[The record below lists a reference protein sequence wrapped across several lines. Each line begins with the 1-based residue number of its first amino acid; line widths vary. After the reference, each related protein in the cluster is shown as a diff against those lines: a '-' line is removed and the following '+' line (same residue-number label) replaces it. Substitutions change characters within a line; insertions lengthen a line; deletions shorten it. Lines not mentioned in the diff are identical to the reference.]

1 MSRAITIAEF
11 GKYASDNIERL
22 LREVVLETD
31 QRVKMASP
39 VDTGRFRMSWAV
51 GENNA
56 SFPSLPPGDYK
67 AQAGPQAPAP
77 AESVPGIRAVG
88 YTPGQERLGNVYSIH
103 NNLPYAEPL
112 ANGHSR
118 QAPAGWIENIA
129 NDIRTRAAETAER
142 IARET

>member
-11 GKYASDNIERL
+11 GRYASDNIERL
-22 LREVVLETD
+22 LREVVVETD
-31 QRVKMASP
+31 QRVKLSSP
-39 VDTGRFRMSWAV
+39 VDTGRFRMSWTI

-56 SFPSLPPGDYK
+56 DFPGVPPGDYRG
-67 AQAGPQAPAP
+67 QALTPR
-77 AESVPGIRAVG
+77 GIG
-88 YTPGQERLGNVYSIH
+88 YTPGQERLGNVYSVH

-118 QAPAGWIENIA
+118 QAPAGWIENIT
-129 NDIRTRAAETAER
+129 NDISTRARVAAER

>member
-11 GKYASDNIERL
+11 GRYASDNIERL

-31 QRVKMASP
+31 QQVKMASP
-39 VDTGRFRMSWAV
+39 VDTGRFRMSWTI

-56 SFPSLPPGDYK
+56 DFPGVPPGDYK
-67 AQAGPQAPAP
+67 AQALTPR
-77 AESVPGIRAVG
+77 GIG
-88 YTPGQERLGNVYSIH
+88 YTPGRERLGNVYSVH

-112 ANGHSR
+112 ANGHSQ
-118 QAPAGWIENIA
+118 QAPAGWIENIT

>member
-11 GKYASDNIERL
+11 GRYANDNIERL

-31 QRVKMASP
+31 QRVKTDSP
-39 VDTGRFRMSWAV
+39 VDLGRFRLSWAI

-56 SFPSLPPGDYK
+56 DFPGAPPGDYRG
-67 AQAGPQAPAP
+67 QALPPP
-77 AESVPGIRAVG
+77 RGIG
-88 YTPGQERLGNVYSIH
+88 YTPGREQLGNVYSVH

-118 QAPAGWIENIA
+118 QAPDGWIENIA